1 MAESGTVEPEA
12 GACAG
17 RARATRNLLCAEVI
31 AEAST
36 VRLRLESRPQTL
48 TIVRGMLGGVAEP
61 LAIDPELLD
70 DLKTSVSEAC
80 SNVVLHAYGGEPGPM
95 EVGLFVVEERF
106 SVTVADRGIGMPSP
120 PPSGDVGQ
128 GIGLSV
134 IRALTQHV
142 RFSSAPGEGTQVEMD
157 FAVRRDGRKLFKAPP
172 VATADTELPG
182 TQDGE
187 VIVSLSPVT
196 LLPGVLGRLAR
207 TLAATAHF
215 SLDRFSDVY
224 LVTDTLAAHAA
235 SAAGAHRIEAR
246 LTAQDRRLELVLG
259 PFRKGTASRLDVRSS
274 DRRASPLVLLSDQ
287 VSVREA
293 GDAELLHVVVIDHRR

>member
-1 MAESGTVEPEA
+1 
-12 GACAG
+12 
-17 RARATRNLLCAEVI
+17 VI
-31 AEAST
+31 AEGST

-48 TIVRGMLGGVAEP
+48 TIVRGMLGGVAEL

-80 SNVVLHAYGGEPGPM
+80 NNVVLHAYSGQAGPM
-95 EVGLFVVEERF
+95 EVGLFVSDDQF
-106 SVTVADRGIGMPSP
+106 SVTVADRGVGMPTP
-120 PPSGDVGQ
+120 PPAGDVSQ

-134 IRALTQHV
+134 IRALTDEV
-142 RFSSAPGEGTQVEMD
+142 RFSSAPGGGTEVRME

-172 VATADTELPG
+172 PATP
-182 TQDGE
+182 DGE
-187 VIVSLSPVT
+187 LEPSTEGEVVVSLSPVT

-235 SAAGAHRIEAR
+235 SAADGQRIEAR
-246 LTAQDRRLELVLG
+246 LTAEDRRLELLVG
-259 PFRKGTASRLDVRSS
+259 PFRRGTGSRLDVRAT
-274 DRRASPLVLLSDQ
+274 DHPASPLVLLSDLVAVQ
-287 VSVREA
+287 EA
-293 GDAELLHVVVIDHRR
+293 GDAEQLHVVVIDHRR